1 MSGIGFTL
9 SPGTGA
15 ADQVYDRFKVD
26 QRFSPPVETNEREE
40 PVLDP
45 IPFAGAGRVMANGN
59 SHSCYVAQILQ
70 VQFPGALPVSI
81 AAAAVGA
88 NQQPLREGHWP
99 DVRRP
104 EHLAAVNSKLSAP

>member
-1 MSGIGFTL
+1 
-9 SPGTGA
+9 
-15 ADQVYDRFKVD
+15 
-26 QRFSPPVETNEREE
+26 
-40 PVLDP
+40 
-45 IPFAGAGRVMANGN
+45 
-59 SHSCYVAQILQ
+59 LQ